1 MRKPSDSL
9 GGKQS
14 FKLWKERK
22 LCIGP
27 YSNVG
32 KWEREKQE
40 SEGGK
45 SVRGKWKKRKT
56 Q

>member
-22 LCIGP
+22 WCIGP
-27 YSNVG
+27 
-32 KWEREKQE
+32 
-40 SEGGK
+40 
-45 SVRGKWKKRKT
+45 
-56 Q
+56 